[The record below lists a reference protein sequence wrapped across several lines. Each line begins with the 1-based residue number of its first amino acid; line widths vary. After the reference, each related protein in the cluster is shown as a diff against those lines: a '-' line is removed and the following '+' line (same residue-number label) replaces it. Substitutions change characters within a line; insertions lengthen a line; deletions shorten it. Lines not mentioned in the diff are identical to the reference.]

1 MSDPIRKISEEG
13 DEARNK
19 YLEKALHANEEA
31 ASGAKMTD
39 LFNKDSIVYKDP
51 GAPHKPTN
59 SQANQLPP
67 EKPTVDAEGF
77 PIVDPVHTYRED
89 LANIVNADKL
99 SLSRIAMMQG
109 IANQNTKVFEAPK
122 KPKLNMFVV
131 GSIVL
136 LVLSVVVVVVAT
148 LIAGYQRA
156 PVKVD
161 APKERYIIL
170 SEDRLL
176 LETDKITKSEVTAA
190 IKASLQEFKEEDSI
204 KEIIPISSASGAPER
219 ISLQT
224 LLDKI
229 SAKLPEELKRNY
241 YSGFFLGLHSE
252 KGATYPFLITF
263 VDSYD
268 IAYAGMLEWEGTMRD
283 DMSWLFDT
291 RPRVATTTLALNFK
305 DRIILSNDV
314 RSFEDATGR
323 TAFFY
328 TFLDSHTVLFAKS
341 AGTVREV
348 TDRLRQAKFQ

>member
-1 MSDPIRKISEEG
+1 MSDPIRKIAEEG
-13 DEARNK
+13 DEARSK

-39 LFNKDSIVYKDP
+39 LFDKDSLVYKDP
-51 GAPHKPTN
+51 SHKLTN

-67 EKPTVDAEGF
+67 KPTVDAEGF

-109 IANQNTKVFEAPK
+109 VANQGSRVGESPR
-122 KPKLNMFVV
+122 KPKTNWFAI
-131 GSIVL
+131 GSII
-136 LVLSVVVVVVAT
+136 LVILSITVVVAAT
-148 LIAGYQRA
+148 LIINWQKA
-156 PVKVD
+156 PVQEVT
-161 APKERYIIL
+161 PKERYIIL
-170 SEDRLL
+170 SEDRELL
-176 LETDKITKSEVTAA
+176 DMDKITKTEVTTS
-190 IKASLQEFKEEDSI
+190 IKASLQEFKEEDSV
-204 KEIIPISSASGAPER
+204 KEIIPISSAGGAPER
-219 ISLQT
+219 ISLQAF
-224 LLDKI
+224 LDKTG
-229 SAKLPEELKRNY
+229 AKLPEELKRNY

-263 VDSYD
+263 ADSYD
-268 IAYAGMLEWEGTMRD
+268 IAYAGMLEWEGSMRD

-328 TFLDSHTVLFAKS
+328 TFLDSHTLLFAKS